1 MTLEYRKAA
10 LFADR
15 ALKKAGNRAIIEGK
29 PDVDGE
35 GTKPKRGMLPCEPRM
50 DVREN
55 RNLEMRGK
63 PMKTMLLNGS
73 PRKNW
78 NTAMM
83 LKEAQRGAAQAG
95 AQTEYI
101 DLFDL
106 TYTGC
111 RSCMACKR
119 KGAQRCR
126 CFWKDDL
133 SPVIDRIFAADA
145 LIVGSPIY
153 LGDITSQLRGLIE
166 RLHFCA
172 LSYDDYSNYFTGKVD
187 VGVILTMNAPKAY
200 YDLAYSKK
208 AGEIAQS
215 FRALNGSVE
224 VYACCDTL
232 QVADYSRYDMAG
244 FNEAHKREVRE
255 RQFPRDLEKA
265 FEMGSRLGAGK

>member
-1 MTLEYRKAA
+1 
-10 LFADR
+10 
-15 ALKKAGNRAIIEGK
+15 
-29 PDVDGE
+29 
-35 GTKPKRGMLPCEPRM
+35 
-50 DVREN
+50 
-55 RNLEMRGK
+55 
-63 PMKTMLLNGS
+63 MKTILLNGS

-111 RSCMACKR
+111 RSCLACKR

-126 CFWKDDL
+126 CVWKDDL